1 MIGLQECG
9 PAPPRAPLS
18 APTSAS
24 RIRERTALAVDY
36 YNTHVHRAWANAGL
50 SNSRSSFNDRHHP
63 HYSTRR
69 SNLAPEH
76 LCRSNSSLELLDHHS
91 AHTNDSNSPP
101 LKREYGSHGSI
112 DVIDRP
118 SGASSNN
125 EFFKMLQDYRP
136 AGLVA
141 SDQRSPGQAEYLR
154 KVEGIPEDSGHQNVP
169 HSPKLRNKLKKH
181 FWANGSATSNGSGK
195 GQRQTMD
202 DSAVSSSS
210 SSVIVSAESEE
221 IARRR
226 AFAHYDCQS
235 LTTNLNYTVRLRR
248 NLLSKRRNTATGASA
263 ASMLIR
269 SSTPDGENEDD
280 CGDGQS
286 NELVESCPFFRN
298 EIGGE
303 EERIVSL
310 SRLQNGHARKPLHRP
325 PLAYGVAILEF
336 PPGETHWR
344 HSTCPYQ
351 RFPRPIENVDQGALY
366 YRKYFANQGR
376 WTYSILYSLMECLKC
391 KIHSL

>member
-1 MIGLQECG
+1 MSRGKFLIVISVLGPRDKNIILYDLVKLFGNLAVVAVGITFNTNNRACVRDGMIGLQECG

-18 APTSAS
+18 AN

-50 SNSRSSFNDRHHP
+50 SANRSSFNDRHH
-63 HYSTRR
+63 HHSTPRR
-69 SNLAPEH
+69 PQNLPPEH
-76 LCRSNSSLELLDHHS
+76 LCRSNSSLELLDHNS
-91 AHTNDSNSPP
+91 RPSNSNSPT

-118 SGASSNN
+118 LGVAGNN

-136 AGLVA
+136 VGLVGT
-141 SDQRSPGQAEYLR
+141 DQRSPGPSEYLR
-154 KVEGIPEDSGHQNVP
+154 GKVEGCGERYNSEDSGHSNVP
-169 HSPKLRNKLKKH
+169 QSPKLKSKLKKH
-181 FWANGSATSNGSGK
+181 FWANGNVPNSAAKNP
-195 GQRQTMD
+195 RQTMD
-202 DSAVSSSS
+202 DCAVSSSS
-210 SSVIVSAESEE
+210 NSVIISAEAEE

-248 NLLSKRRNTATGASA
+248 NLLAKRRNTATGASA

-286 NELVESCPFFRN
+286 NDLVESCPFFQERN
-298 EIGGE
+298 RRGGGE
-303 EERIVSL
+303 DSEFVSI
-310 SRLQNGHARKPLHRP
+310 AK
-325 PLAYGVAILEF
+325 
-336 PPGETHWR
+336 
-344 HSTCPYQ
+344 
-351 RFPRPIENVDQGALY
+351 
-366 YRKYFANQGR
+366 
-376 WTYSILYSLMECLKC
+376 WT
-391 KIHSL
+391 